1 MKVCEALLE
10 LADPRPEGEPVKRA
24 IERDRANGAGRT
36 GGHMIFGTGRPAG
49 SRNMRLTQLRMRCGS
64 SAKGK
69 PRMNFMNYV
78 LGLPALNR
86 GWPRRTRTFIA
97 RILIT
102 HGKRCADLAE
112 YVAPW
117 IGAGHG

>member
-1 MKVCEALLE
+1 
-10 LADPRPEGEPVKRA
+10 
-24 IERDRANGAGRT
+24 
-36 GGHMIFGTGRPAG
+36 MIFGMGRPAG